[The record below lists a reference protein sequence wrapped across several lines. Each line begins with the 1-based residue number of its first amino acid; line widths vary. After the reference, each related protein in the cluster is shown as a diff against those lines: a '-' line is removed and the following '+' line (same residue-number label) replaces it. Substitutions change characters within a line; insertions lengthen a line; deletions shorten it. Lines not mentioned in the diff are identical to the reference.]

1 MELEIT
7 RPLWL
12 FALLVL
18 LPVFYY
24 ARRTLVQH
32 GLAQRAASLGLR
44 GLVIAFL
51 VLAGAGTAIQ
61 TQSRQQFVL
70 FAVDSS
76 RSITEEAR
84 RKAETFVAE
93 ALSHAG
99 SHLSLTRHFAE
110 ELGDQ
115 AKGNQTNLEAAIS
128 AAGALVPADCVP
140 KLVLL
145 CDGNQTLGN
154 AQAAARA
161 SAMPIFT
168 VPLPGRPT
176 HEVYIEA
183 IQVPKEVRQGQ
194 PFDVE
199 VIVHSTYSGS
209 GAIELLDDARREID
223 LVEGENRL
231 RFPFTANQQPQMTF
245 TARLTG
251 FKDAYPENNE
261 ARAVVSVLGKPRV
274 LLVDSQV
281 DRADDLAK
289 ALEPE
294 QIDVDVIPPD
304 SMPVQLQKYQV
315 VILSNLPATLLPTE
329 RMEAIGQYVGELG
342 GGLIV
347 VGGDR
352 AFTAGGYR
360 GTLLEKILP
369 VVSEPTRDR
378 PKPRLAMVLL
388 IDRSASMQG
397 RGIELAKQAM
407 HQAVESLGS
416 ADQVGILAFDDRSQW
431 VSEIRLCS
439 DRNKQRLSEQI
450 DTIRVEVGTN
460 MFPAM
465 EQAYLALREAY
476 AELKHMIV
484 LSDGLSHPG
493 DFHALAE
500 EIHTEGITIS
510 TVGVG
515 DEVVGVLLQEI
526 ARLGGGHYYACRD
539 AAEVPDV
546 FAMETVRAGEVGV
559 VEGPFSPRIVDRSK
573 WPAEWSEGAMPSLLG
588 YVQTRLKPEA
598 QLLLS
603 ATDDD
608 PLLAYQP
615 YGQGAAVAFTSALHG
630 HWAAAWTRWPGR
642 GPFWGQIVRQV
653 MRQGESVGLAQ
664 SRMTET
670 DYAAELQLLP
680 SDTDLLRSVAMLS
693 GGQFDPKVADIFAEN
708 GQSVPRTVPLGP
720 YLLLAAVLLWL
731 VDLVLKRVDFP
742 AKKHPNVPG
751 GPQNA

>member
-32 GLAQRAASLGLR
+32 GLAQRAAALGVR
-44 GLVIAFL
+44 SLVIALL

-61 TQSRQQFVL
+61 TQSQQQFVL

-76 RSITEEAR
+76 RSITAKAR
-84 RKAETFVAE
+84 HRATRLVGE
-93 ALSHAG
+93 ALGHAG
-99 SHLSLTRHFAE
+99 PHHSLTKEFAE

-128 AAGALVPADCVP
+128 AAGAVVPADCVP
-140 KLVLL
+140 KLVLIS
-145 CDGNQTLGN
+145 DGNQTLGN
-154 AQAAARA
+154 AQKAARA

-168 VPLPGRPT
+168 IPLPGRPT
-176 HEVYIEA
+176 REVYIEA
-183 IQVPKEVRQGQ
+183 IQVPKEVHNGQ
-194 PFDVE
+194 PFDVD

-209 GAIELLDDARREID
+209 GVIELLVDDRQVARKKSV
-223 LVEGENRL
+223 LVRGKNRL
-231 RFPFTANQQPQMTF
+231 RFPTTANQQPQITF

-251 FKDAYPENNE
+251 FKDNYPENNE
-261 ARAVVSVLGKPRV
+261 ARAVVSVLRKPRV

-281 DRADDLAK
+281 DRADNLAE
-289 ALEPE
+289 ALESE
-294 QIDVDVIPPD
+294 QLDVEVIPPD
-304 SMPVQLQKYQV
+304 SMPQQLQKYQV
-315 VILSNLPATLLPTE
+315 VILSNLPVTLLPNE
-329 RMEAIGQYVGELG
+329 RMEAIQRYVHEFG

-347 VGGDR
+347 LGGDR

-360 GTLLEKILP
+360 DSVLEEILP
-369 VVSEPTRDR
+369 VVSEPTKDR
-378 PKPRLAMVLL
+378 PKPQLAMVLL

-407 HQAVESLGS
+407 RRAVESLGPN
-416 ADQVGILAFDDRSQW
+416 DQVGILAFEDRSQW
-431 VSEIRLCS
+431 VSQIRPGS
-439 DRNKQRLSEQI
+439 DKRRLLAQI
-450 DTIRVEVGTN
+450 DTIRAEGGTN
-460 MFPAM
+460 LFPAM
-465 EQAYLALREAY
+465 EQAYLALRDAY
-476 AELKHMIV
+476 ADLKHMIV

-515 DEVVGVLLQEI
+515 DEAVGVLLQEI

-539 AAEVPDV
+539 AAEVPGV
-546 FAMETVRAGEVGV
+546 FAMETARAGKVGV

-573 WPAEWSEGAMPSLLG
+573 WPAQWSQAQWSQDTMPLLLG

-598 QLLLS
+598 QLVL
-603 ATDDD
+603 AAADDD
-608 PLLAYQP
+608 PLLAYQS
-615 YGQGAAVAFTSALHG
+615 YGQGTTAAFTSALHG
-630 HWAAAWTRWPGR
+630 HWAPAWTRWPGR
-642 GPFWGQIVRQV
+642 GPFWGQVVRQV
-653 MRQGESVGLAQ
+653 MRKDDSVGLAQ
-664 SRMTET
+664 SRIKEV

-680 SDTDLLRSVAMLS
+680 TNTDLLRSVAKL
-693 GGQFDPKVADIFAEN
+693 GGGRFDPSGAEIFAEN
-708 GQSVPRTVPLGP
+708 GQSVPRTMPLGP
-720 YLLLAAVLLWL
+720 YLLIAAVLLWM
-731 VDLVLKRVDFP
+731 VDLVLKRVDFSR
-742 AKKHPNVPG
+742 KKHHG
-751 GPQNA
+751 

>member
-1 MELEIT
+1 MELELT
-7 RPLWL
+7 RPFCL

-44 GLVIAFL
+44 SLVIGLL
-51 VLAGAGTAIQ
+51 VLAGAGMAIR

-93 ALSHAG
+93 AVGHAG
-99 SHLSLTRHFAE
+99 THRSLTKNFAE
-110 ELGDQ
+110 ELGDE

-128 AAGALVPADCVP
+128 AAGTLVPADCVP
-140 KLVLL
+140 KLVLIS
-145 CDGNQTLGN
+145 DGNQTLGN
-154 AQAAARA
+154 AQEAARA

-168 VPLPGRPT
+168 VPLPGQPT

-183 IQVPKEVRQGQ
+183 IQVPQEVRQGQ

-223 LVEGENRL
+223 LAEGENRL
-231 RFPFTANQQPQMTF
+231 RFPSTASERPQMTF

-274 LLVDSQV
+274 LLVDSQL
-281 DRADDLAK
+281 DRARYLAK
-289 ALEPE
+289 ALRPE
-294 QIDVDVIPPD
+294 QIDVEVIQPD
-304 SMPVQLQKYQV
+304 SMPKQLQEYQV
-315 VILSNLPATLLPTE
+315 VMLSNLPSTLLPNE
-329 RMEAIGQYVGELG
+329 RMETIQPYVGEPG

-347 VGGDR
+347 LGGDR

-360 GTLLEKILP
+360 GTLLEEILP
-369 VVSEPTRDR
+369 VVSEPAKDR

-407 HQAVESLGS
+407 RRAVESLGPN
-416 ADQVGILAFDDRSQW
+416 DQVGILAFEDRSQW
-431 VSEIRLCS
+431 VSQIRLCS
-439 DRNKQRLSEQI
+439 DRNKKRLIEQI
-450 DTIRVEVGTN
+450 DTIRVEGGTN
-460 MFPAM
+460 LFPAM
-465 EQAYLALREAY
+465 EQAYLALRDAY

-515 DEVVGVLLQEI
+515 DEAVGVLLEEI

-539 AAEVPDV
+539 AAEVPGV
-546 FAMETVRAGEVGV
+546 FAMETVRAGKVGV

-573 WPAEWSEGAMPSLLG
+573 WPAEWNEDAIPSLLG

-598 QLLLS
+598 QLVL
-603 ATDDD
+603 AAADDD
-608 PLLAYQP
+608 PLLAYQS
-615 YGQGAAVAFTSALHG
+615 YGQGTAAAFTSALHG
-630 HWAAAWTRWPGR
+630 HWAAAWTRWPQR
-642 GPFWGQIVRQV
+642 GPFWGQVVRQV
-653 MRQGESVGLAQ
+653 MRKNESVGLAQ
-664 SRMTET
+664 SRIKEV

-680 SDTDLLRSVAMLS
+680 TNTDLLRSVATLG
-693 GGQFDPKVADIFAEN
+693 GGQFDPSGAEIFAEN

-720 YLLLAAVLLWL
+720 YLLIAAVLLWM
-731 VDLVLKRVDFP
+731 VDLMLKRIGFSR
-742 AKKHPNVPG
+742 KKHHT
-751 GPQNA
+751 